1 MAILPG
7 RDTRPLRTALLVL
20 LSLLPAA
27 AAGAVDLVGTWHV
40 LVHYTDANTSKPEQE
55 RWFDRVWV
63 FERKGSRLEW
73 TEFPIAV
80 FTDESGRFER
90 RSNGQYARVLGAWE
104 PNEAQLQNIR
114 EGLRVNTRGSR
125 KKSLRGSDAQG
136 WKTVT
141 RPQVASASVITYQ
154 ETWSISGLPD
164 HPAFEELDQMG
175 SLRADSMEGV
185 TRYTTT
191 QVDPSGDVLSGSF
204 DRDGTRRG
212 TFRMM
217 RSGGV
222 GALEEKT
229 QHEIQAEGFRRA
241 VASSQEARRIA
252 REELDRALAAEG
264 VKLDQDQM
272 DELVERAIKLIT
284 SGDDADQVGEELR
297 RLVKERASGSLPPA
311 PSP

>member
-1 MAILPG
+1 MALLPR
-7 RDTRPLRTALLVL
+7 RDARPLRAALCAV
-20 LSLLPAA
+20 LSLLPASVA
-27 AAGAVDLVGTWHV
+27 RAVDLVGTWHV
-40 LVHYTDANTSKPEQE
+40 LVHYTDSNTSHPDQP

-63 FERKGSRLEW
+63 FERQGSRLEW

-80 FTDESGRFER
+80 FSDESGRFER
-90 RSNGQYARVLGAWE
+90 RSSGQYARVLGAWE

-114 EGLRVNTRGSR
+114 SGLRVNTRGSR

-136 WKTVT
+136 WHTVT

-154 ETWSISGLPD
+154 ENWGVGGLPD
-164 HPAFEELDQMG
+164 HPTFEQIDQMG
-175 SLRADSMEGV
+175 SLRAENMEGV

-191 QVDPSGDVLSGSF
+191 QIDVQGDLLTGSF

-229 QHEIQAEGFRRA
+229 QHEIQAQGFRRGLE
-241 VASSQEARRIA
+241 SSQEARRVA

-264 VKLDQDQM
+264 VKLDEEEM
-272 DELVERAIKLIT
+272 DELVERALRLIA
-284 SGDDADQVGEELR
+284 SGDDPEQVGEELR
-297 RLVKERASGSLPPA
+297 HLVRERAAPPPA
-311 PSP
+311 PSPP